1 MKKMLTILAVMFSI
15 LITCSG
21 MRLSEVGRGEV
32 YSVVEIPFKG
42 PVCDQTD
49 TPAKEVDFWIR
60 IKHESGAPTYKIHG
74 FGDGDGLGGSTGSVF
89 KIRFCPTSVGKWYIS
104 EVHSNRSALL
114 HQNEGSYVTAAP
126 SSHKGFW
133 VVDTASPGN
142 RWYKR
147 SDNSHQYISGNTH
160 YSFVSEYSD
169 AGPNGSDIAADVTAN
184 AAYFNKLRFSIHGD
198 RYPHPTD
205 KPFFNDSGEP
215 TDDGDYSHRP
225 NPKWFHERV
234 DLAVQTAYKLDI
246 IADLIINGPDTED
259 SRSILRASE
268 NGGDNTPFMKYIS
281 ARYGSYPNVWI
292 CLSNEWNIKNPRYSV
307 SQIRTFGNVIR
318 EFLPYPTPL
327 SIHSNRGDWDAE
339 LNTDPSWNDHVIVQ
353 YKLKDLSQS
362 SDIIDNNHHNGGSN
376 RPVINDELA
385 YEGEGDGWSEGDVIE
400 AHLGAFLGGGYGT
413 TGYKPASKKGHY
425 FWGNFNASEHK
436 SADNL
441 FWLRQK
447 IDSNI
452 TFWKH
457 EPVALSSSIFEGANN
472 EFRTMQWENHEYIL
486 STDESCIGIKANLPQ
501 GTWEVKRFDVIK
513 KTETLLTSDASG
525 IYYFDAPSSRAVLF
539 FFKKIVLQN

>member
-1 MKKMLTILAVMFSI
+1 MKSMLTILVVIFII
-15 LITCSG
+15 LTTCSG
-21 MRLSEVGRGEV
+21 IKSSEVGRGEV

-42 PVCDQTD
+42 PVYDQTD
-49 TPAKEVDFWIR
+49 TPAKQVDFWVH
-60 IKHESGAPTYKIHG
+60 IKHESGAPTYRIHG
-74 FGDGDGLGGSTGSVF
+74 FWDGDGYGGSNGSVF
-89 KIRFCPTSVGKWYIS
+89 KIRFCPTSVGKWNII
-104 EVHSNRSALL
+104 EVYSNRSELL
-114 HQNEGSYVTAAP
+114 HQNEGDYVTAAP
-126 SSHKGFW
+126 SSRKGFW
-133 VVDTASPGN
+133 LADNASPGN

-169 AGPNGSDIAADVTAN
+169 TGPNDSDIATDVTAG

-198 RYPHPTD
+198 RYPHPVD

-215 TDDGDYSHRP
+215 TDDGNCSNRP
-225 NPKWFHERV
+225 NPRWFHERV
-234 DLAVQTAYKLDI
+234 DLTVQTAYKLDV

-268 NGGDNTPFMKYIS
+268 NRGDNTPFLKYIA

-292 CLSNEWNIKNPRYSV
+292 CLSNEWNIKNPRYSA
-307 SQIRTFGNVIR
+307 SQIKTFGNIIR

-327 SIHSNRGDWDAE
+327 SIHSNQGDWNTE

-353 YKLKDLSQS
+353 YKLKDLSRAA
-362 SDIIDNNHHNGGSN
+362 DIINNNHHNGGSDK
-376 RPVINDELA
+376 PVINDELA

-441 FWLRQK
+441 LWLRQK

-457 EPVALSSSIFEGANN
+457 EPVALSSSIFGGVNS
-472 EFRTMQWENHEYIL
+472 EFRVMQWENYEYIL
-486 STDESCIGIKANLPQ
+486 GTDESCTGIKANLPP
-501 GTWEVKRFDVIK
+501 GTWEVKRFDVIAK
-513 KTETLLTSDASG
+513 AETLLTSNASG
-525 IYYFDAPSSRAVLF
+525 VYKFDAPSSRAVLF
-539 FFKKIVLQN
+539 FFKKNENP